1 MILIR
6 KSFLR
11 NITEAILASQ
21 QSGKGRQISKLP
33 RVCATL
39 VGLSGLITF
48 RLYACNSTSCHQ
60 AGAVVSQVIE
70 LTDEN

>member
-39 VGLSGLITF
+39 EGLSGLITF
-48 RLYACNSTSCHQ
+48 GLYACNSSCHQ
-60 AGAVVSQVIE
+60 VGAVVSQVIE
-70 LTDEN
+70 LIDEN